1 MKKVRIGLLLVSLVG
16 TGVWL
21 SATESLVLDN
31 EQPVLTPKAAQAD
44 TIRMTW
50 KVENTSSSKEFS
62 FRGEEGATYKVEWGD
77 GETDTYQRAGYRVDC
92 YHKYSTPGTYT
103 VLLYGISK

>member
-1 MKKVRIGLLLVSLVG
+1 MKKLRIVLLLVSLVG

-77 GETDTYQRAGYRVDC
+77 GQSETVTGGYSRWCSHTYGA
-92 YHKYSTPGTYT
+92 TGTYT
-103 VLLYGISK
+103 VLFYGVSK